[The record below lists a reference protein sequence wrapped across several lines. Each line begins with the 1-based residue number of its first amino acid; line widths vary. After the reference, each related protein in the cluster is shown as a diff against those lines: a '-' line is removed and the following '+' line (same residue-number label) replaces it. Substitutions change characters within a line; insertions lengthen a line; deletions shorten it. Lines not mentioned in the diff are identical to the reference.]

1 MSEKRRDGK
10 KRDDKRRDTKG
21 RVLRNGES
29 QEKDGKY
36 TYKYTDA
43 FGETRQE
50 LEVGQN
56 GYDTARKASDAVS
69 SGDGE

>member
-29 QEKDGKY
+29 QEKDGRY

-43 FGETRQE
+43 IQILQVISIRYK
-50 LEVGQN
+50 LI
-56 GYDTARKASDAVS
+56 
-69 SGDGE
+69 